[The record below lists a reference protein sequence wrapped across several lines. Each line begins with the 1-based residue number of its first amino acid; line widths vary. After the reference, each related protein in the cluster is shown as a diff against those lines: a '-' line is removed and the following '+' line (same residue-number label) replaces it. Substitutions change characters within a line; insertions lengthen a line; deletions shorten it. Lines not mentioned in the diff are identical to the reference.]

1 MAVADLIDIKKLKE
15 LRRSNPTKAKNLI
28 KKIKKRNA
36 KKEKKEKKNDT
47 SNGVNKDILRNYQ
60 YEPYV
65 EYVEEDIEEEIFKNF
80 QDVYIK
86 FKGNKD
92 GYVDPEDHTDYE
104 KKKKNL
110 DDISSE
116 DDEKEEDD
124 EDAEEEAGTMKNK
137 EPISKKALKL
147 LNRPS
152 VMKLKEFAKKPELV
166 EIWDTTASDPFFF
179 VWLKC
184 LKDSVPV
191 PQQWCQKRK
200 YMHGK
205 RGTEKIPY
213 KLPPYIE
220 DTKISEIRQAIK
232 EKEEQKSL
240 KQKMRD
246 RVRPK
251 LHTMDIDYQTLH
263 DAFFK
268 YATKPKLV
276 KFADL
281 YYEGKEFE
289 LKTKKFRPGVISE
302 KLRKALNIDPNEPL
316 PWLFNMQKYG
326 LPPSFPYLN
335 IPGLN
340 ELTQDKSGSGKTI
353 GMSANEN
360 TTGVGSA
367 HMGANTQGDT
377 NTQSNSICQGAANIQ
392 SSINKDQEGGAKP
405 RYDNVDES
413 GNIVYGN
420 FVSQHTSENSSK
432 FPDDF
437 LWGEI
442 DENYENS
449 EEGEE
454 EVEEGNE
461 YIDDGN
467 KEEKKKSQ
475 SKEQKEKS
483 DAIYSENVNI
493 HLNENINEDMLKNNF
508 NSGIY
513 SVATNTKINGSYTPF
528 MESGATSVD
537 LTSFISGYETPKYV
551 YNNNYMN
558 PSNIKPYTVLQKEQ
572 VPISQNNLF
581 SSNVKYKIN
590 SSISMMSKASNV
602 SEAGGGGITPFSNIG
617 ISTPYVQSET
627 GKKLQINPPST
638 NIEDI
643 KKELSKYEEI
653 SNKAKL
659 VSAQVDPPKKVKNEE
674 IKKKKKK
681 KKYFKF

>member
-15 LRRSNPTKAKNLI
+15 LRRTNPIKAKNLI
-28 KKIKKRNA
+28 KKIKKKNA
-36 KKEKKEKKNDT
+36 KKEKKDKTERKIDT
-47 SNGVNKDILRNYQ
+47 NGAVKRNAASSHR

-65 EYVEEDIEEEIFKNF
+65 EYVEEDIDEEIFKNF
-80 QDVYIK
+80 QDVYKK
-86 FKGNKD
+86 FKGNTD
-92 GYVDPEDHTDYE
+92 DLAEYEQEMEDE
-104 KKKKNL
+104 KKKNL
-110 DDISSE
+110 KDSHSE
-116 DDEKEEDD
+116 DDSDDDSGDDSD
-124 EDAEEEAGTMKNK
+124 EDLDDGGEEEEEENGGKAKNK

-147 LNRPS
+147 LSRPS
-152 VMKLKEFAKKPELV
+152 VVKLKEFAKKPELV

-205 RGTEKIPY
+205 RGIEKIPY

-276 KFADL
+276 KFADV

-302 KLRKALNIDPNEPL
+302 KLRKALNIDPSEPL

-340 ELTQDKSGSGKTI
+340 ELTSENSAGMTSHGNTSGLHPQSG
-353 GMSANEN
+353 M
-360 TTGVGSA
+360 
-367 HMGANTQGDT
+367 
-377 NTQSNSICQGAANIQ
+377 
-392 SSINKDQEGGAKP
+392 NKPQEDGAKAK
-405 RYDNVDES
+405 YENVDDS

-420 FVSQHTSENSSK
+420 FISHHTSDNSSK
-432 FPDDF
+432 YPDDF

-442 DENYENS
+442 DETYVNS
-449 EEGEE
+449 EEEEEEEEEGEE
-454 EVEEGNE
+454 EMEEADEEGK
-461 YIDDGN
+461 D
-467 KEEKKKSQ
+467 EKKRKKKGL
-475 SKEQKEKS
+475 SKEQKEKM
-483 DAIYSENVNI
+483 DGLDSENAN
-493 HLNENINEDMLKNNF
+493 LNLNDDIMKANY
-508 NSGIY
+508 NSGLY

-528 MESGATSVD
+528 MESGVNSVD

-551 YNNNYMN
+551 YNNSYIN
-558 PSNIKPYTVLQKEQ
+558 PAHIKPYTVLQKEE
-572 VPISQNNLF
+572 VPMSGNNLF
-581 SSNVKYKIN
+581 ASNVKYKIN
-590 SSISMMSKASNV
+590 PAVSIMSKSSNV
-602 SEAGGGGITPFSNIG
+602 SEAGGGGITPFSAVAM
-617 ISTPYVQSET
+617 STPYAPSET
-627 GKKLQINPPST
+627 GKKLQINPPQT

-643 KKELSKYEEI
+643 KKELSKHEEL

-659 VSAQVDPPKKVKNEE
+659 VSAQVDPPKKGKKEE
-674 IKKKKKK
+674 KKKKK

>member
-1 MAVADLIDIKKLKE
+1 MAVADLIDINKLNE
-15 LRRSNPTKAKNLI
+15 LRRTNPTKAKNLI
-28 KKIKKRNA
+28 KKIKKKNA
-36 KKEKKEKKNDT
+36 KKEKRDKTQKKRDTTGGVDRNDT
-47 SNGVNKDILRNYQ
+47 SSYRN
-60 YEPYV
+60 EHYV
-65 EYVEEDIEEEIFKNF
+65 EYVEEADIDEELFKNF
-80 QDVYIK
+80 QDVYKK
-86 FKGNKD
+86 FKGNRDDLAEYEQHMEDEKKINLDDSSYSEDDSDDDEEDDDDDED
-92 GYVDPEDHTDYE
+92 GGNS
-104 KKKKNL
+104 KKKK
-110 DDISSE
+110 
-116 DDEKEEDD
+116 
-124 EDAEEEAGTMKNK
+124 
-137 EPISKKALKL
+137 PISKKALKL

-152 VMKLKEFAKKPELV
+152 VVELKEFAKKPELV

-205 RGTEKIPY
+205 RGIEKIPY

-276 KFADL
+276 KFADV

-302 KLRKALNIDPNEPL
+302 KLRNALNIEPTEPL
-316 PWLFNMQKYG
+316 PWLYNMQKYG

-340 ELTQDKSGSGKTI
+340 DLTSENSGGKNGHGSTSGLNPQNGMNKPQEGAEEDGSGAKT
-353 GMSANEN
+353 
-360 TTGVGSA
+360 
-367 HMGANTQGDT
+367 
-377 NTQSNSICQGAANIQ
+377 
-392 SSINKDQEGGAKP
+392 K
-405 RYDNVDES
+405 YDNVDDS

-420 FVSQHTSENSSK
+420 FISQHKSENSSK
-432 FPDDF
+432 YPDDF

-442 DENYENS
+442 DENYVNS
-449 EEGEE
+449 EEDEEEEEEEDE
-454 EVEEGNE
+454 EVEEEEGDE
-461 YIDDGN
+461 GGQEEDN
-467 KEEKKKSQ
+467 KNKKKKKSKKGL
-475 SKEQKEKS
+475 SKEQKEKMEGL
-483 DAIYSENVNI
+483 DSENAN
-493 HLNENINEDMLKNNF
+493 LNLNDDMMKANY
-508 NSGIY
+508 NSGLY
-513 SVATNTKINGSYTPF
+513 SVTTNTKINGSYTPF
-528 MESGATSVD
+528 MESGVTSVD

-551 YNNNYMN
+551 YNNSYMN
-558 PSNIKPYTVLQKEQ
+558 PAHIKPYTVLQKEE
-572 VPISQNNLF
+572 VPTSQNHLF
-581 SSNVKYKIN
+581 TSNVKYKIN
-590 SSISMMSKASNV
+590 PAVSIMSKSSNV
-602 SEAGGGGITPFSNIG
+602 SEAGAGSITPFSG
-617 ISTPYVQSET
+617 VAMSTPYAPSET
-627 GKKLQINPPST
+627 GKKLQINPPQT

-643 KKELSKYEEI
+643 KKELSKHEEL

-659 VSAQVDPPKKVKNEE
+659 VSAQVDPPKKGNKEE
-674 IKKKKKK
+674 KKKKKK
-681 KKYFKF
+681 KFFKF

>member
-1 MAVADLIDIKKLKE
+1 MAVADLIDIKRLNE
-15 LRRSNPTKAKNLI
+15 LRRTNPTKAKNLI
-28 KKIKKRNA
+28 KKIKKKNA
-36 KKEKKEKKNDT
+36 KKEKRDKTERNIDKAGPVNRNNT
-47 SNGVNKDILRNYQ
+47 SSYRH
-60 YEPYV
+60 EPYV
-65 EYVEEDIEEEIFKNF
+65 EYVEEDIEEEIFQNF
-80 QDVYIK
+80 QDVYKK
-86 FKGNKD
+86 FKGKRDDQEECEEQMEN
-92 GYVDPEDHTDYE
+92 E
-104 KKKKNL
+104 KKISLYDSNSEEQS
-110 DDISSE
+110 DDGSD
-116 DDEKEEDD
+116 DDE
-124 EDAEEEAGTMKNK
+124 EEEENGGNTKK
-137 EPISKKALKL
+137 KGPISKKALKL

-152 VMKLKEFAKKPELV
+152 VVELKEFAKKPELV
-166 EIWDTTASDPFFF
+166 EIWDTTACDPFFF

-205 RGTEKIPY
+205 RGIEKIPY

-268 YATKPKLV
+268 YATKPQLV
-276 KFADL
+276 KFADV

-302 KLRKALNIDPNEPL
+302 KLRNALNIDPSEPL

-340 ELTQDKSGSGKTI
+340 DLSAENSGGKSGPGNTSSLPPQSGMNKTQD
-353 GMSANEN
+353 
-360 TTGVGSA
+360 
-367 HMGANTQGDT
+367 D
-377 NTQSNSICQGAANIQ
+377 
-392 SSINKDQEGGAKP
+392 GAKGK
-405 RYDNVDES
+405 YENVDES
-413 GNIVYGN
+413 GNIIYGN
-420 FVSQHTSENSSK
+420 FISQHTSENSSK
-432 FPDDF
+432 YPDDF

-442 DENYENS
+442 DENYVNS
-449 EEGEE
+449 EEEEDDEDDENEE
-454 EVEEGNE
+454 EKEVDEEGKDE
-461 YIDDGN
+461 
-467 KEEKKKSQ
+467 KEKRKKKKGL
-475 SKEQKEKS
+475 SKEQKEKMEGL
-483 DAIYSENVNI
+483 DSENAN
-493 HLNENINEDMLKNNF
+493 LNLSEDIMKGNYS
-508 NSGIY
+508 SGLY

-528 MESGATSVD
+528 MESGVTSVD

-558 PSNIKPYTVLQKEQ
+558 PAHIKPYTVLQKEE
-572 VPISQNNLF
+572 VPMSQNHLF

-590 SSISMMSKASNV
+590 PAVSIMSKSSNV
-602 SEAGGGGITPFSNIG
+602 SEIGGGGITPFSG
-617 ISTPYVQSET
+617 VAMSTPYPPSET
-627 GKKLQINPPST
+627 GRKLQINPPQT

-643 KKELSKYEEI
+643 KKELSKHEEL

-659 VSAQVDPPKKVKNEE
+659 VSAQVDPPKKGKKEE
-674 IKKKKKK
+674 KKKKK

>member
-1 MAVADLIDIKKLKE
+1 MAVADVIDIKKLKE
-15 LRRSNPTKAKNLI
+15 LRRTNPTKAKNLI
-28 KKIKKRNA
+28 KKIKKKNA
-36 KKEKKEKKNDT
+36 KKEKRDKTERKIDST
-47 SNGVNKDILRNYQ
+47 GTVNTDAANSYGH
-60 YEPYV
+60 ESYV
-65 EYVEEDIEEEIFKNF
+65 EYVEEDIDEEIFKNF
-80 QDVYIK
+80 QDVYKK
-86 FKGNKD
+86 FKGNRD
-92 GYVDPEDHTDYE
+92 DQSEYEQPVEDE
-104 KKKKNL
+104 KKINL
-110 DDISSE
+110 ESSHSE
-116 DDEKEEDD
+116 DDSDDDLDEEDD
-124 EDAEEEAGTMKNK
+124 EEEEENGGKTKKK

-147 LNRPS
+147 LSRPS
-152 VMKLKEFAKKPELV
+152 IVQLKEFAKKPELV

-205 RGTEKIPY
+205 RGIEKIPY
-213 KLPPYIE
+213 QLPPYIE

-276 KFADL
+276 KFADV

-302 KLRKALNIDPNEPL
+302 KLRKALNVDPTEPL

-326 LPPSFPYLN
+326 LPPSFPYLS

-340 ELTQDKSGSGKTI
+340 ELTSESSAGQTAHGNTSGLPPQSGLNKS
-353 GMSANEN
+353 
-360 TTGVGSA
+360 
-367 HMGANTQGDT
+367 
-377 NTQSNSICQGAANIQ
+377 
-392 SSINKDQEGGAKP
+392 QEEAPKAK
-405 RYDNVDES
+405 YENVDDS

-420 FVSQHTSENSSK
+420 FISHQKNDNSSK
-432 FPDDF
+432 YPDDF

-442 DENYENS
+442 DENYVSS
-449 EEGEE
+449 EEEE
-454 EVEEGNE
+454 EREEAEEEEEADEEGT
-461 YIDDGN
+461 
-467 KEEKKKSQ
+467 KAKKKKKKGQ
-475 SKEQKEKS
+475 SKEQKDKMNGL
-483 DAIYSENVNI
+483 DSENPNL
-493 HLNENINEDMLKNNF
+493 HLNEDIMKGNY
-508 NSGIY
+508 NSGLY

-528 MESGATSVD
+528 MESGVTSVD

-551 YNNNYMN
+551 YNNSYLN
-558 PSNIKPYTVLQKEQ
+558 PAHIKPYTVLQKEEI
-572 VPISQNNLF
+572 PMSQNHLF
-581 SSNVKYKIN
+581 ASNMKYKIN
-590 SSISMMSKASNV
+590 PAVSIMSKSSNV
-602 SEAGGGGITPFSNIG
+602 SEAGGAGIMTPFSG
-617 ISTPYVQSET
+617 VAMSTPYAPSET
-627 GKKLQINPPST
+627 GKKLQINPPQT

-643 KKELSKYEEI
+643 KKELSKHEEL

-659 VSAQVDPPKKVKNEE
+659 VSAQVDPPKKGKKEE
-674 IKKKKKK
+674 KKKKK

>member
-15 LRRSNPTKAKNLI
+15 LRRTNPTKAKNLI
-28 KKIKKRNA
+28 KKIKKKNA
-36 KKEKKEKKNDT
+36 KKEKKDKPERKIDAT
-47 SNGVNKDILRNYQ
+47 GAASSYRN
-60 YEPYV
+60 EPYV
-65 EYVEEDIEEEIFKNF
+65 EYVEEDIEEELFRNF
-80 QDVYIK
+80 QDVYK
-86 FKGNKD
+86 RFKGNA
-92 GYVDPEDHTDYE
+92 EDFAEYEEQNEDE
-104 KKKKNL
+104 KKINL
-110 DDISSE
+110 EDSHSE
-116 DDEKEEDD
+116 DDSEEQDD
-124 EDAEEEAGTMKNK
+124 EEEEEGGGKAKTK

-147 LNRPS
+147 LSRPS
-152 VMKLKEFAKKPELV
+152 VVKLKEFAKKPELV

-205 RGTEKIPY
+205 RGIEKIPY
-213 KLPPYIE
+213 TLPPYIE

-276 KFADL
+276 KFADV

-302 KLRKALNIDPNEPL
+302 KLRKALNIDPSEPL

-340 ELTQDKSGSGKTI
+340 ELTAENSGGRTS
-353 GMSANEN
+353 
-360 TTGVGSA
+360 
-367 HMGANTQGDT
+367 QT
-377 NTQSNSICQGAANIQ
+377 NTPNLHPPQGGQ
-392 SSINKDQEGGAKP
+392 NKPQEDGAKGK
-405 RYDNVDES
+405 YENVDDS

-420 FVSQHTSENSSK
+420 FISHHTSDNSSK
-432 FPDDF
+432 YPDDF

-442 DENYENS
+442 DENYANS
-449 EEGEE
+449 EEEEEEEEEEQEEQLEAGEE
-454 EVEEGNE
+454 GKNE
-461 YIDDGN
+461 
-467 KEEKKKSQ
+467 KTKKKIKGLP
-475 SKEQKEKS
+475 KEQQDKMDGL
-483 DAIYSENVNI
+483 DAENAN
-493 HLNENINEDMLKNNF
+493 LNLNEDMMKGNY
-508 NSGIY
+508 NSGLY

-551 YNNNYMN
+551 YNNGYMN
-558 PSNIKPYTVLQKEQ
+558 PSHMNPAHMKPYTVLQKED
-572 VPISQNNLF
+572 VPISQNHLF
-581 SSNVKYKIN
+581 ASNVKYKIN
-590 SSISMMSKASNV
+590 PAVSLMSKSSNV
-602 SEAGGGGITPFSNIG
+602 SEAGGGGITPFSAVSL
-617 ISTPYVQSET
+617 STPYAPSET
-627 GKKLQINPPST
+627 EKKLQINPPQT

-643 KKELSKYEEI
+643 KKELSKHEEL

-659 VSAQVDPPKKVKNEE
+659 VSAQVDPPKKGKKEE
-674 IKKKKKK
+674 KKKKK

>member
-1 MAVADLIDIKKLKE
+1 MAVADLIDIKQLNE
-15 LRRSNPTKAKNLI
+15 LRRTNPTKAKNLI
-28 KKIKKRNA
+28 KKIKKKNA
-36 KKEKKEKKNDT
+36 KKEKRDKTDRKIDTAGAANRNDA
-47 SNGVNKDILRNYQ
+47 SSYRH
-60 YEPYV
+60 EPYV

-80 QDVYIK
+80 QDVYK
-86 FKGNKD
+86 RFKGSTDDQEEYEQQK
-92 GYVDPEDHTDYE
+92 EDE
-104 KKKKNL
+104 KK
-110 DDISSE
+110 ISLYDSNSE
-116 DDEKEEDD
+116 DDSDNDD
-124 EDAEEEAGTMKNK
+124 NSDDSDEEEESGGKAKKK

-147 LNRPS
+147 LSRPS
-152 VMKLKEFAKKPELV
+152 VVELKEFAKKPELV

-205 RGTEKIPY
+205 RGIEKIPY

-276 KFADL
+276 KFADV

-302 KLRKALNIDPNEPL
+302 KLRNALNIDPSEPL

-340 ELTQDKSGSGKTI
+340 DLTSENSAGGKATPGNTSGLHPQSG
-353 GMSANEN
+353 M
-360 TTGVGSA
+360 
-367 HMGANTQGDT
+367 
-377 NTQSNSICQGAANIQ
+377 
-392 SSINKDQEGGAKP
+392 NKPQEDGTKAK
-405 RYDNVDES
+405 YENVDES
-413 GNIVYGN
+413 GNIIYGN
-420 FVSQHTSENSSK
+420 FISQHTSENSSK
-432 FPDDF
+432 YPDDF

-442 DENYENS
+442 DENYVNS
-449 EEGEE
+449 DEEEDDEE
-454 EVEEGNE
+454 EVDDEEEEGT
-461 YIDDGN
+461 D
-467 KEEKKKSQ
+467 EKKKKKKKGL
-475 SKEQKEKS
+475 SKEQTEKM
-483 DAIYSENVNI
+483 DGLDSENAN
-493 HLNENINEDMLKNNF
+493 LNLSEDMMKGNY
-508 NSGIY
+508 NSGLY

-528 MESGATSVD
+528 MESGVTSVD

-551 YNNNYMN
+551 YNNSYMN
-558 PSNIKPYTVLQKEQ
+558 PAHIKPYTVLQKEE
-572 VPISQNNLF
+572 VPMSQNHLF
-581 SSNVKYKIN
+581 ASNVKYKIN
-590 SSISMMSKASNV
+590 PAVSIMSKSSNV
-602 SEAGGGGITPFSNIG
+602 SEVGGGGITPFSG
-617 ISTPYVQSET
+617 VSMSTPYAASET
-627 GKKLQINPPST
+627 GKKLQINPPQT

-643 KKELSKYEEI
+643 KKELSKHEEL

-659 VSAQVDPPKKVKNEE
+659 VSAQVDPPKKGKKEE
-674 IKKKKKK
+674 KKKKK